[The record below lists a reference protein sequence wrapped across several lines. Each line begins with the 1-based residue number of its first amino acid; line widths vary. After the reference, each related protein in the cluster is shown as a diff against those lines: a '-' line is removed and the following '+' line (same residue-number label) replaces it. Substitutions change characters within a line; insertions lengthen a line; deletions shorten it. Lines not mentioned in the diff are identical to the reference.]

1 MRRSVPQEG
10 KDGQGGQVMK
20 GWVYQVSIPEWRVME
35 RVFQKSRNFKEA
47 EDWDILQH
55 VRMTSAQRQ
64 EAARQLRDRV
74 YGKDAPDVRE
84 AQKRK

>member
-1 MRRSVPQEG
+1 
-10 KDGQGGQVMK
+10 
-20 GWVYQVSIPEWRVME
+20 ME

-84 AQKRK
+84 AHRIGLDQMKANKETIGRPKDLEDLKYLKKVKEDYPS

>member
-1 MRRSVPQEG
+1 
-10 KDGQGGQVMK
+10 MK